1 MKLICCLL
9 WVFFCLHLNF
19 SVGQEIN
26 RNRLDSL
33 FSGLEAN
40 NKFMGSVSVF
50 RDGKEVYAKAVG
62 FRDVEKKILADVHT
76 QYRIGSITKTF
87 TTVLIM
93 KAVEKG
99 KLSLDDKLSKWFPQI
114 GNADDITIRLML
126 RHRSGIGN
134 FTNDSGY
141 IKWNV
146 QQTSKDE
153 LLKRIIRAGNTF
165 KPGEKFE
172 YSNSGFVLLGW
183 IIEGV
188 YKMPYRK
195 ALEKFIIK
203 PGGLKETA
211 IGSRIEI
218 EKNQSR
224 SYHYFDG
231 WKLNPEADMS
241 VPFSAGN
248 LISTPADI
256 NRFAHQLINERFIS
270 RKSLDTMQNFKEGV
284 GLGMF
289 MIPFNDKK
297 AFGHTGGIDA
307 FQSVYAYFPKEK
319 LGYALTSNGTN
330 YVINDISIKV
340 LSAAFGFDFTLPV
353 YHNRNL
359 TAVAL
364 DSYTGTYASS
374 QVPLK
379 ISFFKKGDTLMSQAT
394 GQMAFPL
401 VAYENHIFRA
411 DQFGIEVQ
419 FDLSRKNMI
428 LRQSGAAILFL
439 KQ

>member
-1 MKLICCLL
+1 
-9 WVFFCLHLNF
+9 
-19 SVGQEIN
+19 
-26 RNRLDSL
+26 
-33 FSGLEAN
+33 
-40 NKFMGSVSVF
+40 
-50 RDGKEVYAKAVG
+50 
-62 FRDVEKKILADVHT
+62 
-76 QYRIGSITKTF
+76 
-87 TTVLIM
+87 
-93 KAVEKG
+93 
-99 KLSLDDKLSKWFPQI
+99 
-114 GNADDITIRLML
+114 
-126 RHRSGIGN
+126 
-134 FTNDSGY
+134 
-141 IKWNV
+141 
-146 QQTSKDE
+146 
-153 LLKRIIRAGNTF
+153 
-165 KPGEKFE
+165 
-172 YSNSGFVLLGW
+172 
-183 IIEGV
+183 
-188 YKMPYRK
+188 
-195 ALEKFIIK
+195 
-203 PGGLKETA
+203 
-211 IGSRIEI
+211 
-218 EKNQSR
+218 
-224 SYHYFDG
+224 
-231 WKLNPEADMS
+231 
-241 VPFSAGN
+241 
-248 LISTPADI
+248 
-256 NRFAHQLINERFIS
+256 
-270 RKSLDTMQNFKEGV
+270 MQNFKEGV